1 MQGLNWAELIM
12 SDKGEQEERRKE
24 SKPEVLNEGR
34 ELERK
39 EGISRQDGLFVVTN
53 L

>member
-1 MQGLNWAELIM
+1 M
-12 SDKGEQEERRKE
+12 SDKGGQEERRKE

-34 ELERK
+34 ELGRK
-39 EGISRQDGLFVVTN
+39 RELRVSRQDGLFVVTN